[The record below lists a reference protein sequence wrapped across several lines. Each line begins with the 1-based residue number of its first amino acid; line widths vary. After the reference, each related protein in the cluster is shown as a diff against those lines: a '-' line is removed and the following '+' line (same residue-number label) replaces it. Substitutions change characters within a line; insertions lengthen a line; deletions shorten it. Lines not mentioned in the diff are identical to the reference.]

1 MTDTAK
7 YFWQVYKLILAVMCS
22 CVGVHNLLQLMSAV
36 LSDVS
41 ILFIS
46 SSYTALTG
54 ATRALSAIIHP
65 LQLS

>member
-1 MTDTAK
+1 M
-7 YFWQVYKLILAVMCS
+7 LLASVHVNACYNLFV